1 VSSVRLNAGNASP
14 VHDGALSLPAVGDE
28 HGFSLI
34 ELLIAMALTAV
45 AVAATLGVFG
55 ASGRTTV
62 ISQNTAVGAHQAQ
75 AELDRLSK
83 LRYGELALT
92 STPVTSANLK
102 NPNYRV
108 SGNNF
113 NVRSGLTEPLVTTAG
128 DQATAKVDPGPTT
141 FAVGQDGSTITGKVY
156 RYVTWRDENCP
167 ATICD
172 GAQNTKRVI
181 VAVSLDPIANSVQ
194 RNPLWFSTVIS
205 DPSASPPG
213 YTGTSGRNGSGTG
226 SNTSAQIFYL
236 YDEPCDD
243 AAWDGSGYAAPTGS
257 HDTRNTAQISGSA
270 SSNSTCANSDPMKQ
284 PEAMGTQPPAG
295 NSSTPIY
302 EYSADLAGDYL
313 GGLAMMRKGNT
324 CRTSYSSSEAALN
337 AANPSTTGYKFA
349 VHSWATPPMKDEV
362 FHLSARATVS
372 VWTQTLGGLSG
383 RGFLCASLIERRVS
397 GGVPS
402 DTTIASTNYD
412 LSAWPV
418 TPRRL
423 SFTFTVS
430 PQVDIDVDN
439 QLVLVL
445 HLRSESAQDI
455 ALLYDHPSYQSLL
468 EIETTTPIGG

>member
-1 VSSVRLNAGNASP
+1 MRRRADRTAQVR
-14 VHDGALSLPAVGDE
+14 DE
-28 HGFSLI
+28 RGFTLI
-34 ELLIAMALTAV
+34 ELLIAMALTAIG
-45 AVAATLGVFG
+45 VAATLGVFG
-55 ASGRTTV
+55 AAGRTTV
-62 ISQNTAVGAHQAQ
+62 ISQNTEVGAQQAQ

-83 LRYGELALT
+83 LKYGELALT
-92 STPVTSANLK
+92 STPVASTDPK

-108 SGNNF
+108 SGVNF
-113 NVRSGLTEPLVTTAG
+113 DVRSGLTEPLVTAAG
-128 DQATAKVDPGPTT
+128 DGATAKVDPGPTT
-141 FAVGQDGSTITGKVY
+141 FAVGQNGSTITGKIY

-181 VAVSLDPIANSVQ
+181 VAVSLDPVSNTVQ

-205 DPSASPPG
+205 DPSAAPPG
-213 YTGTSGRNGSGTG
+213 YTGTAGGNGTG
-226 SNTSAQIFYL
+226 SHTSAQVFYL
-236 YDEPCDD
+236 NDEACDD
-243 AAWDGSGYAAPTGS
+243 AAWDGSGYDPPTGS
-257 HDTRNTAQISGSA
+257 HNTRNTAQIGASP
-270 SSNSTCANSDPMKQ
+270 SSNSTCANSDSMKQ
-284 PEAMGTQPPAG
+284 PDTMGTQPPTG

-324 CRTSYSSSEAALN
+324 CRTSYSSSDSS
-337 AANPSTTGYKFA
+337 NPAVPNRWA
-349 VHSWATPPMKDEV
+349 VHAWTTPPMEDEV

-372 VWTQTLGGLSG
+372 VWTQTLGGVSG
-383 RGFLCASLIERRVS
+383 RGLLCATLIERHES
-397 GGVPS
+397 GGVAS
-402 DTTIASTNYD
+402 DTTIASTTYD
-412 LSAWPV
+412 VSAWPA

-430 PQVDIDVDN
+430 PQVDINIDN

-445 HLRSESAQDI
+445 HLRGESAQDI